1 MGNEL
6 YAAVQKRQARTGGEG
21 ASDPPPPPADPKPAQ
36 NQGKQSEPKSTVK

>member
-21 ASDPPPPPADPKPAQ
+21 ASDLPPPPTETKPPQ
-36 NQGKQSEPKSTVK
+36 NPG